1 MILKVGDL
9 KQYLYCPRII
19 YFTYVAPVEK
29 KVTAKMTIGKE
40 EHFTTAR
47 LEERRRLRAY
57 GLAEGERRFNTYF
70 YSARLGLEGVI
81 DMYVATSHGN
91 FPVDFK
97 NACRVALNHKYQLV
111 AYALL
116 LEDHFGRPVR
126 GGFIYLIPYKRA
138 HYIELTPEARLYT
151 RRLIGAV
158 RNLVAREH
166 FPAVPRRRGRCVDC
180 EYRNYCGDV
189 G

>member
-1 MILKVGDL
+1 MILKVSDI
-9 KQYLYCPRII
+9 KQYLYCPRVI
-19 YFTYVAPVEK
+19 FFSYVAPVEK
-29 KVTAKMTIGKE
+29 KVTTKMNVGKE

-57 GLAEGERRFNTYF
+57 GLASGERRFNAYLR
-70 YSARLGLEGVI
+70 SVRLGLEGVL
-81 DMYVATSHGN
+81 DMYIATPRGD

-116 LEDHFGRPVR
+116 LEDHFARPVR

-138 HYIELTPEARLYT
+138 HYIELTPDARLYT

-166 FPAVPRRRGRCVDC
+166 FPAAPRRWGRCADC